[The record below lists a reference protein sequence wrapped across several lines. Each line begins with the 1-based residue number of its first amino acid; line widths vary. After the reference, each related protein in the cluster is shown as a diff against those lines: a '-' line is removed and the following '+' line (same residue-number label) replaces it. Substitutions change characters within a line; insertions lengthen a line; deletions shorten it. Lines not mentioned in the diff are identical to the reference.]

1 MSFITKRIKSL
12 FSEVE
17 NKPSARFQ
25 DVLEST
31 RDKKVKKI
39 VIGRKPVLSFVERAL
54 DTLSFGGYSKKK
66 KELGYDD
73 VFHNYAIV
81 HFEDGNKIK
90 IERNHRIEASQVS
103 DKDYKNDTHYE
114 VPIPED
120 KNLNLETMI
129 DNASKNEKDYWIY
142 RASINNCQNF
152 TKGLIE
158 KNDLVP
164 KDPKILVN
172 QESEKLIDTL
182 VGKETVPN
190 YVTDLANKLDRTI
203 YGGQLSGETI
213 LNRSLPLHQQL
224 KRIGIDTEPR

>member
-17 NKPSARFQ
+17 NKPSSRFQ
-25 DVLEST
+25 DVLDAT

-39 VIGRKPVLSFVERAL
+39 VIGRKPVLSFVERGL
-54 DTLSFGGYSKKK
+54 DALSFGGYSKKK
-66 KELGYDD
+66 KELGYDE

-81 HFEDGNKIK
+81 EFDDGNKIK
-90 IERNHRIEASQVS
+90 VERNHRIEASQVK

-114 VPIPED
+114 VPVPEG

-129 DNASKNEKDYWIY
+129 ENASQGEKDYWIY
-142 RASINNCQNF
+142 RASVNNCQDF

-164 KDPKILVN
+164 KDPKILIN

-182 VGKETVPN
+182 VGKENIPN
-190 YVTDLANKLDRTI
+190 YITDLANKIDRTV
-203 YGGQLSGETI
+203 YGGQLAGETI
-213 LNRSLPLHQQL
+213 LSRSRPLQDQL
-224 KRIGIDTEPR
+224 KRMGIDTEPR